1 MYALLRKIISI
12 GCCLSGLLNSAE
24 PVALTVHM
32 HTSATQQRAALQI
45 QDGLP
50 SSYGDAMRFD
60 LSYGGFVELVEPSQ
74 NFNWSNKELLRDSL
88 RQAGLQWLLRL
99 RIDGKQLTLD
109 CVSVTGR
116 VVGLKTDGGDDS
128 LSQRRAAH
136 RLADEWHEQIYDRRP
151 ICEKRLLYVKNSNSK
166 TQGLGE
172 IWECDY
178 DGYGARKILQD
189 SSGCI
194 NPVYLPPRPG
204 KRPEGFCFVSYRL
217 GVPKLFT
224 VLWSQPDDVLRL
236 VAMPG
241 NQFHPSFSP
250 QRNRVAFICDAPG
263 NPDLFVQTFHPPKN
277 VVGKAHQ
284 LYPTARGV
292 QATPCFS
299 PDGKRIAFVSD
310 HEGNGRIYCLEIPAQ
325 NTPLKE
331 LKPLCITRRNGENT
345 APAWSPDGRYI
356 AYCAKVA
363 GVRQIWIYDFKS
375 GQERQLTSG
384 VHHKENPSWAP
395 DSLHLVFNTADN
407 DSYELYLSNLHS
419 SSAVRLPLGKGF
431 KRFPCWEPIFP

>member
-1 MYALLRKIISI
+1 MHKFLRVILSI
-12 GCCLSGLLNSAE
+12 CCGMGIAEAAE

-32 HTSATQQRAALQI
+32 HTSASKQLAVLQVADGVPPAYAEAL
-45 QDGLP
+45 
-50 SSYGDAMRFD
+50 RFD
-60 LSYGGFVELVEPSQ
+60 LTHGGFVELTDNPVPL
-74 NFNWSNKELLRDSL
+74 NWSHKDQL
-88 RQAGLQWLLRL
+88 RQAIRDAGIHWLLRL
-99 RIDGKQLTLD
+99 RIADNRLTLD
-109 CVSVTGR
+109 SVSVMGR
-116 VVGLKTDGGDDS
+116 SVGLQTECGEDS

-136 RLADEWHEQIYDRRP
+136 RLADEWHEQVYARP
-151 ICEKRLLYVKNSNSK
+151 HICNKHVLFVRNSNSK

-189 SSGCI
+189 ATGCI
-194 NPVYLPPRPG
+194 NPTYLPPRPG
-204 KRPEGFCFVSYRL
+204 RQPEGFCFVSYRL

-224 VLWSQPDDVLRL
+224 VLWSQPNEVRRL
-236 VAMPG
+236 ISMPG

-263 NPDLFVQTFHPPKN
+263 NPDLFIQTFHPPHN

-310 HEGNGRIYCLEIPAQ
+310 HEGNGRIYCLDIPSAD
-325 NTPLKE
+325 TPLKD
-331 LKPLCITRRNGENT
+331 LRPLCITRKNGENT
-345 APAWSPDGRYI
+345 APAWSPNGRYL

-363 GVRQIWIYDFKS
+363 GVRQIWVYDFNT

-395 DSLHLVFNTADN
+395 DSLHLIFNTADN
-407 DSYELYLSNLHS
+407 DSYELYLSDLHS
-419 SSAVRLPLGKGF
+419 SGAVRLPLGKGF
-431 KRFPCWEPIFP
+431 KRFPCWEPSFP